1 MPSVRLRGTLTRN
14 HGPGPILMKKAAKR
28 ALGLIAAFAIIT
40 AAALA
45 GHAVAMRSGLERL
58 RDAAGHRLDMVSA
71 GLESDLAR
79 YEYLPSLLEM
89 TPGVF
94 DLLDAPGDVSLRDE
108 VNRYLQG
115 SVQQPEHPTCM
126 CWTRPVSA
134 SPRPTGAIPAPRSVL
149 ICLFDPM

>member
-1 MPSVRLRGTLTRN
+1 
-14 HGPGPILMKKAAKR
+14 MKKAAKR

-94 DLLDAPGDVSLRDE
+94 ALLDAPGDVTLRDE

-115 SVQQPEHPTCM
+115 INATAGASNLYVLDQTGVGLAASDWSDPGTPVGADLSF
-126 CWTRPVSA
+126 RPYVKQA
-134 SPRPTGAIPAPRSVL
+134 L
-149 ICLFDPM
+149 E